1 MFLVKSLAMMKIS
14 VTVDVSREVL
24 ESIFI
29 TAIEGGSNYWYYLGK
44 TSIEAIKNVCPK
56 ASEMALSERL
66 FSAVYDYDAKIPI
79 FDIEDTEG
87 EPIGIL
93 DKEHF
98 KERLELCA
106 REALWALQ
114 EEIDERGDA
123 ASSDVVF
130 QYLVLNDF
138 IYG

>member
-1 MFLVKSLAMMKIS
+1 MIKVN
-14 VTVDVSREVL
+14 VTIDVPREVL
-24 ESIFI
+24 EGIFV
-29 TAIEGGSNYWYYLGK
+29 TAIEGASNYWCFFED
-44 TSIEAIKNVCPK
+44 EAIDIIDK
-56 ASEMALSERL
+56 AVPSDGEKSFAERL
-66 FSAVYDYDAKIPI
+66 FEAVYDKGAKVPI
-79 FDIEDTEG
+79 HDLEDDEPYA

-98 KERLELCA
+98 QERLELCA

-123 ASSDVVF
+123 GSSDVVF

>member
-1 MFLVKSLAMMKIS
+1 MMKIN
-14 VTVDVSREVL
+14 VTIDVSREVL

-44 TSIEAIKNVCPK
+44 DSIEAINNVCPK
-56 ASEMALSERL
+56 ASGMALSERL
-66 FSAVYDYDAKIPI
+66 FAAVYDYGAKVPI
-79 FDIEDTEG
+79 FDIEDTDG

-93 DKEHF
+93 DKDNF

-123 ASSDVVF
+123 VSSDAIF
-130 QYLVLNDF
+130 QYLVLNDLV
-138 IYG
+138 YG

>member
-1 MFLVKSLAMMKIS
+1 MMKIS

>member
-1 MFLVKSLAMMKIS
+1 MIKVN

-29 TAIEGGSNYWYYLGK
+29 TAIEGASNYWYYLGK
-44 TSIEAIKNVCPK
+44 ESIEAINNVCPK
-56 ASEMALSERL
+56 ASGMALSERL
-66 FSAVYDYDAKIPI
+66 FAAVYDYGAKVPI

-93 DKEHF
+93 DKENF

-123 ASSDVVF
+123 GSSDVVF